1 MVVVTLIV
9 VVVVVVRTSHP
20 RTSPPFLLVARVHPV
35 RLTAAPSS
43 PFSPR
48 SYRTMTLSYTSSRLR
63 AAFRRSRCRRCRRHR
78 YASFFFFRRNRAAPR
93 GILFLRRRPL
103 LEPREKALFS
113 LLSFRHRS
121 FSSSSS
127 SSSSSRK
134 GGGGGVRVVR
144 IVDVFFCRRVFRS
157 HEHERFLLSLCQFDL
172 YLYLVFGV
180 VVVVFDIIIDP
191 KTTFFDDII
200 IVFKVVV
207 CVPRHHHL
215 CRRRRRFG
223 RARAH
228 VDDVNDVNDVN
239 DETPRV
245 VLVLSFGRVRLRRKA
260 QKVQRQNYVFIS
272 SQE

>member
-1 MVVVTLIV
+1 
-9 VVVVVVRTSHP
+9 
-20 RTSPPFLLVARVHPV
+20 
-35 RLTAAPSS
+35 
-43 PFSPR
+43 
-48 SYRTMTLSYTSSRLR
+48 MTLSYTSSRLR

-127 SSSSSRK
+127 SSSRK

-180 VVVVFDIIIDP
+180 VVVVVVFDIIIDP

-207 CVPRHHHL
+207 CVPRHHL
-215 CRRRRRFG
+215 CRRRRFG

-239 DETPRV
+239 DDETPRV
-245 VLVLSFGRVRLRRKA
+245 VLVLSFGGAFGSSDAKRK
-260 QKVQRQNYVFIS
+260 R
-272 SQE
+272 